1 MSGVPASRFVRPLLP
16 LQRTELVGRLDDL
29 DGVLALLSAPTTR
42 MVTLTGLAG
51 IGKTRLAVEVARRV
65 AETDLRRVV
74 FVELAPLDQAAD
86 ILPRVAST
94 SGLTVPEGADP
105 GADLVRALTHDPTLL
120 VLDNVE
126 HLDTATTIDRLLVE
140 VDQLVVLTTSRVPV
154 GVACEHVWRLAS
166 LPVPAEDDSAAA
178 VDEPA
183 VELFRAVAA
192 TVDPRFTLHPGNTDD
207 VAAICRT
214 LGGHPLSIELAA
226 ARSATLG
233 PALLRGELTRPG
245 AGATLLRGNRGPGR
259 HRDLPDALVWSYE
272 RLDDDARRLLRRMS
286 VFRGWVGLDDVAAVC
301 GGEPGSLADLGRS
314 TPTASSIVE
323 AFSQLVDDHLVD
335 PVHEGRD
342 TRCRVPAPIREAA
355 HLWLSRD
362 PDDAERTAH
371 AHNVRYRRLALEAV
385 ARADERDAMVWLR
398 RITDAEDELRA
409 ALDRVMG
416 DADAHAAADIGSA
429 LAWVWTRSGS
439 FPTRRETLDRVRELV
454 TTTSVPPLARAT
466 FLSWAAVF
474 AADVGTEVARVRE
487 VVREVRQALAQ
498 HDDAPNDPASLAV
511 ELRLVRLELL
521 SGDLVLAEAH
531 ADRVLARLRADDPWL
546 PRFLS
551 VAAITRDQQG
561 GLPRAFELGVQALAG
576 ARHHGDRRTEVRAGL
591 VVLATSTELRRTGR
605 LTDADMAASGV
616 EIPAVDDLLRI
627 ADALDDAEVS
637 EWVRPVRAFFALVQ
651 GRVPDAAAEFGRMLR
666 DATRVRPTSP
676 STVAAMSLAAI
687 VAPRTPELTARIH
700 GALGRRLGVGR
711 FRLNVAGRQMYDRA
725 VEAARSA
732 MGDAAFDAARDAGAA
747 LSWPDALHEMAALA
761 EAIGAT
767 ASPPSR
773 RRRASSQPAGPAGLT
788 ERECA
793 VVTLLARGMTNKEI
807 SRELHMSPKTVM
819 HHTSSIYRKLEVRG
833 RTEATARAHLLGL
846 TTPDHDPAG
855 PNSRR

>member
-1 MSGVPASRFVRPLLP
+1 VSGDPAPRFARPLLP

-29 DGVLALLSAPTTR
+29 DGVLSLLSVPTTR

-74 FVELAPLDQAAD
+74 FVELAPIDQAAD
-86 ILPRVAST
+86 ILPRVAAT
-94 SGLTVPEGADP
+94 FGLAGPQGADA
-105 GADLVRALTHDPTLL
+105 GAELVRSLANDPTLL

-126 HLDTATTIDRLLVE
+126 HLDTAPTIDRLLVAVE
-140 VDQLVVLTTSRVPV
+140 HLVVLATSRVPV

-166 LPVPAEDDSAAA
+166 LPVPTEDVRPDD
-178 VDEPA
+178 VVEPA

-192 TVDPRFTLHPGNTDD
+192 TVDPRFTLHPGNADD

-233 PALLRGELTRPG
+233 PALLRGELARPG
-245 AGATLLRGNRGPGR
+245 AGATLLRANRGPGR
-259 HRDLPDALVWSYE
+259 YRDLPDALVWSYE

-301 GGEPGSLADLGRS
+301 GGAPGSPAELGRS
-314 TPTASSIVE
+314 APTASGIIE
-323 AFSQLVDDHLVD
+323 ALSQLVDDHLVD

-342 TRCRVPAPIREAA
+342 TRCRMPAPIREAA
-355 HLWLSRD
+355 HLWLSHD
-362 PDDAERTAH
+362 PGDAERTAL
-371 AHNVRYRRLALEAV
+371 AHTAHYRRLALDAV
-385 ARADERDAMVWLR
+385 ARADERDAPMWLR
-398 RITDAEDELRA
+398 RITGAEDELRA
-409 ALDRVMG
+409 ALDRVMADG
-416 DADAHAAADIGSA
+416 DAHAAADIGSA

-439 FPTRRETLDRVRELV
+439 FPAQRETLDRVREMV
-454 TTTSVPPLARAT
+454 TTTSVPPLVRAT

-474 AADVGTEVARVRE
+474 AADVGTELAAVRE
-487 VVREVRQALAQ
+487 VVREVRRALAQ
-498 HDDAPNDPASLAV
+498 HDDAPHDPASLAV

-521 SGDLVLAEAH
+521 SGDLLLAEAH
-531 ADRVLARLRADDPWL
+531 ADMVIARLRDDEPWM

-551 VAAITRDQQG
+551 VAAIARDQQDRAR
-561 GLPRAFELGVQALAG
+561 RAFDLGARALAG
-576 ARHHGDRRTEVRAGL
+576 ARRHGDRRTEVRAGL
-591 VVLATSTELRRTGR
+591 VVLANSTELRRSGR
-605 LTDADMAASGV
+605 LTDAEVAGSGV
-616 EIPAVDDLLRI
+616 EIPAVDELLRI

-637 EWVRPVRAFFALVQ
+637 EWVRPVRAYLALVQ

-666 DATRVRPTSP
+666 DATRVRATAP
-676 STVAAMSLAAI
+676 STLAAMSLAAI
-687 VAPRTPELTARIH
+687 AAPQAPHVTARIH
-700 GALGRRLGVGR
+700 GALGRRLEVGR
-711 FRLNVAGRQMYDRA
+711 FRLNASGRQLYDRA
-725 VEAARSA
+725 VEAARGA
-732 MGDAAFDAARDAGAA
+732 LGDDAFDAARAAGAT

-767 ASPPSR
+767 ANPPQR
-773 RRRASSQPAGPAGLT
+773 RRRATSQPTAVGGLT

-793 VVTLLARGMTNKEI
+793 VVTLLARGLTNKEI
-807 SRELHMSPKTVM
+807 SRELYMSPKTVM
-819 HHTSSIYRKLEVRG
+819 HHTSSIYRKLGVRG

-846 TTPDHDPAG
+846 TTPDHGPAG
-855 PNSRR
+855 PSSRR